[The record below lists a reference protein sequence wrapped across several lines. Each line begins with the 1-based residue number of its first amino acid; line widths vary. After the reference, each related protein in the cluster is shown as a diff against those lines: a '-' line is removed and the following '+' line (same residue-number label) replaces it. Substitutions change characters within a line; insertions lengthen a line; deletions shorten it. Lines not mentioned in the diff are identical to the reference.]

1 MDFEEKLDKRVK
13 ELEEKLKKTSENMRK
28 AKENGNDEQYE
39 RESSNHT
46 KLTEEI
52 RSLQK
57 TKEAFEKI
65 NRQIKDKQ
73 KQLNSISNR
82 MKNARKDGKNDG
94 KSIFNIDGIADAFS
108 DFSTFD
114 RNIMKLNVG
123 YRTASCNCGGQ
134 EDFNDNI
141 IKFYGFLSDFYNED
155 LKDEYDEDEDEE

>member
-28 AKENGNDEQYE
+28 AKENGNDEQYA

-82 MKNARKDGKNDG
+82 MKNARKDGKND
-94 KSIFNIDGIADAFS
+94 
-108 DFSTFD
+108 
-114 RNIMKLNVG
+114 
-123 YRTASCNCGGQ
+123 
-134 EDFNDNI
+134 
-141 IKFYGFLSDFYNED
+141 
-155 LKDEYDEDEDEE
+155 EYDKLKPLDDDDLDMLAAMLSFPEKFWKIINQYYNAGKAWVPAKNIEKLKTVIAQNMRRRELIDKMCGL